1 MLRDQMNFY
10 LGDSNLSKDKFL
22 RLKLQESTQLP
33 LSLFL
38 TFNRVKNILSSEANA
53 DGGNGQNDLL

>member
-1 MLRDQMNFY
+1 MLRDQINFY

-38 TFNRVKNILSSEANA
+38 TFNRVKNILANEANA
-53 DGGNGQNDLL
+53 DATSG